1 MTLVQ
6 IVVKYLLEECLAIVS
21 VDLGMF
27 LSRRILV
34 KLAIRIRQV
43 LRSKVV
49 IIFDDDPV
57 SATFYVVFV
66 VIRFL

>member
-21 VDLGMF
+21 VDLGML
-27 LSRRILV
+27 LSRSILV

-43 LRSKVV
+43 LRSNVV
-49 IIFDDDPV
+49 IIFDDDSV